1 MFQKLLSVA
10 DNYITE
16 FHKTTNQTKT
26 SSAQGDAERGKM
38 SSAQGDA
45 ERGKTSSAQG
55 DAERGKTSSAQGDA
69 ERGKKIFVQKCAQCH
84 TIEDGGRNKNGPNLF
99 GIVGRKSGS
108 VTGYPYSE
116 ANIKKRVTWSAE
128 TLYEYL
134 ADPKK
139 YIPGTKMVFPG
150 VKRPQERTDLV
161 AYLEKQNK

>member
-1 MFQKLLSVA
+1 MFQNLLSVA

-26 SSAQGDAERGKM
+26 SSAQGDAN
-38 SSAQGDA
+38 
-45 ERGKTSSAQG
+45 
-55 DAERGKTSSAQGDA
+55 RGKTSSAQGDA

-108 VTGYPYSE
+108 VRGYSYSE
-116 ANIKKRVTWSAE
+116 ANIKKGVTWSAE

-134 ADPKK
+134 VDPKK

-150 VKRPQERTDLV
+150 VKSPQGRTDLV
-161 AYLEKQNK
+161 AYLEEQKK